1 MEYDMDQE
9 QKLIQAHQRVA
20 KLRGF
25 YGHVATYVVF
35 MTLLFFI
42 NFFSGGS
49 WWFHWPLFGWGIAVA
64 LHALS
69 VFGLD
74 RVLGPEWEQNK
85 IDEFMKRG

>member
-1 MEYDMDQE
+1 MGYDMDQE
-9 QKLIQAHQRVA
+9 QRLIQAQQRVA
-20 KLRGF
+20 KLKGF
-25 YGHVATYVVF
+25 YGHLAVYVVV

-49 WWFHWPLFGWGIAVA
+49 WWFYWPLFGWGIAVA
-64 LHALS
+64 LHALG

-74 RVLGPEWEQNK
+74 RVFGPEWEQKK